1 MKVIHKDFLGN
12 EIKVGMRAVR
22 VHSSGHW
29 KEFQKCTVTKID
41 SVKKYDPI
49 GIISDGNTRIGW
61 TYPERL
67 IVETSFK
74 NEHILTK

>member
-1 MKVIHKDFLGN
+1 MKEYKDFLGN
-12 EIKVGMRAVR
+12 TIHSGFRAIR

-29 KEFQKCTVTKID
+29 KEFKKVEVVKID
-41 SVKKYDPI
+41 DTREHDPI

-67 IVETSFK
+67 IVQTAFKET
-74 NEHILTK
+74 I